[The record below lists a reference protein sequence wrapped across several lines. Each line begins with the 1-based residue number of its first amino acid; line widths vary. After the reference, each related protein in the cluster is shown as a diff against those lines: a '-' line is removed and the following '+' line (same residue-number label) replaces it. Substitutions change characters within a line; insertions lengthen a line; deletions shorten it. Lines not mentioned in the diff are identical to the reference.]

1 MLSNFLNDFEEKNQL
16 FEVYAPEG
24 VFFRDTFQKL
34 EGFDES
40 LKDPNRKQ
48 SIKRFKT
55 KNMVDKN
62 QESPVVALK
71 KSPSS
76 ALKNSFVAR
85 GDRSLDRIDP
95 TEKMLFSPKKTMN
108 AVEFYG
114 EGLQDKSFVD
124 KTHSQLNS
132 SQISPVKA
140 NTKASSR
147 VKRST
152 PDLMRQYKSI
162 GRFQE
167 IQKDEAVYKRVLIK
181 NGIYPKDKAIDKSN
195 SAKAIIHHNFD
206 EVVKQCVSRKNNAFK
221 RIDKETQK

>member
-108 AVEFYG
+108 AVEF
-114 EGLQDKSFVD
+114 LS
-124 KTHSQLNS
+124 
-132 SQISPVKA
+132 
-140 NTKASSR
+140 
-147 VKRST
+147 
-152 PDLMRQYKSI
+152 
-162 GRFQE
+162 
-167 IQKDEAVYKRVLIK
+167 
-181 NGIYPKDKAIDKSN
+181 
-195 SAKAIIHHNFD
+195 
-206 EVVKQCVSRKNNAFK
+206 
-221 RIDKETQK
+221 